1 MKLLLGVFTFMLVC
15 YAGVASLRGS
25 SQVLP
30 AVHFVDITDTVEIR
44 FKHTSAPDKKYIVE
58 SMSGGVALFDYDKD
72 GCLDIYFTNALTV
85 ETASDPK

>member
-30 AVHFVDITDTVEIR
+30 AVHFV
-44 FKHTSAPDKKYIVE
+44 E
-58 SMSGGVALFDYDKD
+58 SLEDETTRIDMPQ
-72 GCLDIYFTNALTV
+72 LT
-85 ETASDPK
+85 